1 MRFINCTPHP
11 LTITG
16 IGTIDPS
23 GIIARVGTV
32 REHLEHINWVRVGVR
47 VVFQDLG
54 DVTSLPDPVPGSIY
68 IVSAMVL
75 AALKDEMTQGISERA
90 GIDVFAPD
98 TGPDAVRDAKGQ
110 IVSVLGLVC

>member
-11 LTITG
+11 LTIAG

-32 REHLEHINWVRVGVR
+32 REHLEHINWVRVVA
-47 VVFQDLG
+47 QDMG

-68 IVSAMVL
+68 IVSAIVL
-75 AALKDEMTQGISERA
+75 AALKDETTQGISERA